1 MGKSKKQKA
10 FIKERDQAIKIHRFS
25 KMIQVNDD
33 WYPCY
38 PHHQVSAHCGIF
50 CGSMDPDTKDWSV
63 FCVISGADDTCVEK
77 RDKDLTKEQAI
88 EKYEQY
94 LAFINQIP
102 EVTNKRWFLE
112 RGFEYG

>member
-77 RDKDLTKEQAI
+77 TRQG
-88 EKYEQY
+88 
-94 LAFINQIP
+94 F
-102 EVTNKRWFLE
+102 NKRTGQLKNMNNIKNLSIRFQKLPIND
-112 RGFEYG
+112 GF